1 MLTQDFREK
10 LPEKDKNIIRYNVY
24 DVVNVDK
31 EVYQITNINVENLK
45 DIFEISLQ
53 KQNMG
58 EQNPD
63 FFEYSSNI
71 KIDRKIKTDDNQIY
85 IKNNDKWVKL
95 LDKNGNPQIKNIE
108 LVRNKENE
116 ITQIYNMQIRKMN
129 ALNYLIK
136 TAFQKT

>member
-1 MLTQDFREK
+1 
-10 LPEKDKNIIRYNVY
+10 
-24 DVVNVDK
+24 
-31 EVYQITNINVENLK
+31 
-45 DIFEISLQ
+45 
-53 KQNMG
+53 MG